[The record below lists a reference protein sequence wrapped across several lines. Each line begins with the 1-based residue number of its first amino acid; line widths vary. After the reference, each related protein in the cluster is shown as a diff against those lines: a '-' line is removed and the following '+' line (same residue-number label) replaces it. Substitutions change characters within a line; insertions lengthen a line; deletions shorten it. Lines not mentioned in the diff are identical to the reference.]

1 MAAIYA
7 SSNKDKERLRP
18 KMCFP
23 RQTGSIYTFWLIKGE
38 VEKLKFVNFIVIKY
52 L

>member
-7 SSNKDKERLRP
+7 SSNEDKERLRP

-23 RQTGSIYTFWLIKGE
+23 RQTG
-38 VEKLKFVNFIVIKY
+38 
-52 L
+52 

>member
-7 SSNKDKERLRP
+7 SSNEDKERLRP

-23 RQTGSIYTFWLIKGE
+23 RQTGSIYTFCLIKEE
-38 VEKLKFVNFIVIKY
+38 VEKV
-52 L
+52 